1 MILTLFLERMF
12 NAVTPIALRKQTA
25 TSAILRFSGGEDLIQ
40 LVTVSMY
47 LPALN
52 DREFIGNGCNSF
64 IEIPPVFLMAAT
76 FFLDL

>member
-1 MILTLFLERMF
+1 M
-12 NAVTPIALRKQTA
+12 
-25 TSAILRFSGGEDLIQ
+25 Q

-64 IEIPPVFLMAAT
+64 IEMHPVFLMAAT
-76 FFLDL
+76 FFRDL